1 MRNKNRNCLARA
13 EYLLQEPRQSR
24 FYGVL
29 LSAVMSGSG
38 GQSSGQEQLYL
49 WVVDIILPLGRQ
61 LQSLPA
67 YPDTFL

>member
-38 GQSSGQEQLYL
+38 GQSSGAGTA
-49 WVVDIILPLGRQ
+49 VFMGC
-61 LQSLPA
+61 
-67 YPDTFL
+67 